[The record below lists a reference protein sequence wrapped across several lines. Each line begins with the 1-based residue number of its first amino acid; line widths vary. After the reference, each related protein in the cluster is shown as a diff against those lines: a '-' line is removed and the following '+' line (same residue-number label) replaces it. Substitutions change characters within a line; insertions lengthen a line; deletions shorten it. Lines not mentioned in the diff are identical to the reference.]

1 VRPPPA
7 AGPLLA
13 EGLRQRLPLCAAA
26 MPRVRLVL
34 ATLLLAL
41 PLGAHAQSLTAG
53 TRVRVAT
60 PEDRQIGYVERVT
73 ADSLVLAHPGHERTA
88 VAWSEAGRTEYSLG
102 RRGNPG
108 RGALVGAGV
117 LGTLTAVS
125 FALSSED
132 LQGYDSSYYVS
143 GVTVGAL
150 FGAGVGALAGLAWRT
165 ERWATLPI
173 GTGRASAPEFGPGLT
188 LTVRL

>member
-1 VRPPPA
+1 MCRAV
-7 AGPLLA
+7 
-13 EGLRQRLPLCAAA
+13 
-26 MPRVRLVL
+26 LVL

-41 PLGAHAQSLTAG
+41 PTGAQAQSLTAG

-60 PEDRQIGYVERVT
+60 AEGRQIGYIERVT
-73 ADSLVLAHPGHERTA
+73 ADSLVFAHPGQGRTA

-102 RRGNPG
+102 RVGNPG
-108 RGALVGAGV
+108 RGALIGAGV
-117 LGTLTAVS
+117 LGALTAVS
-125 FALSSED
+125 FALNSED

-165 ERWATLPI
+165 ERWATLPV
-173 GTGRASAPEFGPGLT
+173 GPGRASAPEIGLGLT
-188 LTVRL
+188 VTVRL